1 MYGVTFSMGHMSGG
15 RNSPYDAC
23 WETLNQVDQLVQ
35 TPGLDTKEDRLRAQ
49 ICKLKVLCH
58 GRG

>member
-1 MYGVTFSMGHMSGG
+1 MHGVTFSMGHMSGG
-15 RNSPYDAC
+15 RNSPYAC
-23 WETLNQVDQLVQ
+23 WKTLNQVDQLVQ
-35 TPGLDTKEDRLRAQ
+35 TPGPDTKEDRLRAQ